1 MHKILIILNILIV
14 YNDNDKNYKN
24 LNKNNIRKVFVD
36 IFFINKYIIIDLF
49 ILLKKIFSLF
59 ILKNNTR

>member
-24 LNKNNIRKVFVD
+24 LKKNNIRKVFVD

-49 ILLKKIFSLF
+49 ILLKKIFF
-59 ILKNNTR
+59 PFYFKK

>member
-24 LNKNNIRKVFVD
+24 LKKNNIRKVFVG

-49 ILLKKIFSLF
+49 ILLKKIFF
-59 ILKNNTR
+59 PFYFKK

>member
-14 YNDNDKNYKN
+14 YNDTDKNYKN

-49 ILLKKIFSLF
+49 ILLKKIFF
-59 ILKNNTR
+59 PFYFKK

>member
-49 ILLKKIFSLF
+49 ILLKKIFF
-59 ILKNNTR
+59 PFYFKK

>member
-24 LNKNNIRKVFVD
+24 LKKNNIRKVFVD

-49 ILLKKIFSLF
+49 ILLKKIFSPF
-59 ILKNNTR
+59 YFKK